1 MRWTASS
8 FYDGLVGT
16 GLMPTIFRLWLK
28 LFHFTPIGRTTKEG
42 SADGRNLFDPKDSRE
57 TRPLNPGDKEAHT
70 KDIRS
75 EWGLIT
81 HADLAAICK
90 MILNFE
96 AEMAGVMGSSFR
108 SKTSF
113 CSRLISQRI
122 RELLAQ
128 LGISLGYGR

>member
-1 MRWTASS
+1 M
-8 FYDGLVGT
+8 
-16 GLMPTIFRLWLK
+16 
-28 LFHFTPIGRTTKEG
+28 
-42 SADGRNLFDPKDSRE
+42 FDPKDSRE

-128 LGISLGYGR
+128 